1 MITMIPIN
9 NRCSNN
15 IMITA
20 ATNIDVDDDT
30 CDDDLMMIIP
40 RINFILKVIRGVVIS
55 ISIGILTVRDNVDFK
70 YPY

>member
-20 ATNIDVDDDT
+20 ATNNDVDDDT